1 MNKYTLNIL
10 LALVF
15 FGLIIFSP
23 ILKSSGFINPP
34 QDPASTYGPTAPEWK
49 ISSAF
54 GPRSLESS
62 PFHAGIDY
70 NRQKDDEDFGFIIKA
85 LSDGIIEQI
94 NRKSSGYFISIRS
107 EFGTLQYLHI
117 FRNSNAS
124 EIAVSN
130 TSGGLYSKV
139 VLRPILNILSEMNQP
154 QLVECNSIV
163 FHNPNGTINKIL
175 TTTQCDG
182 AYIPDPITK
191 ALIKA
196 SSIVKADDDIAP
208 LGNSGHAGT
217 KSHLHLGLNHRKNNP
232 LWIIKHDDS
241 QNYKVSLST
250 EDGPFEIYDNEVLKK
265 MTKPGF
271 VIKVEDNNLRPELDR
286 IIVMNP
292 DGKGG
297 TLTEFSFGGSD
308 LNKIINAE
316 AININPNPNLDLRKG
331 AEIPT
336 IKPLEWDE
344 SGTPRI
350 MYFFVPYPDIR
361 SLKSGEHFLDVFTP
375 PLNGES
381 NPATKL
387 TFKIDLAVVNSV
399 EFSSTLEHQEMNII
413 VKGEGL
419 GAWGDL
425 VLELNDCCNRRAIG
439 GTDTYQVFS
448 CVPIRSGQFNGF
460 IKTRVTNRKLHE
472 FTVNVGDTT
481 DKKYNIDCS

>member
-1 MNKYTLNIL
+1 MNKYTFNIL
-10 LALVF
+10 LALFF

-70 NRQKDDEDFGFIIKA
+70 NRQENDEDFGFIIKA
-85 LSDGIIEQI
+85 LSDGIIEEI
-94 NRKSSGYFISIRS
+94 SRRSSGYFISIRS
-107 EFGTLQYLHI
+107 EFGTLQYVHI

-196 SSIVKADDDIAP
+196 SSIVKAGEDIAP
-208 LGNSGHAGT
+208 LGNSGPAGT
-217 KSHLHLGLNHRKNNP
+217 KSHLHLGFNKRKDNP
-232 LWIIKHDDS
+232 LLVIKHPFS
-241 QNYKVSLST
+241 LMYKVSLST
-250 EDGPFEIYDNEVLKK
+250 EEGSFEIYDNEVLEK

-271 VIKVEDNNLRPELDR
+271 VIKVVDNNLRPDFDGVT
-286 IIVMNP
+286 VMNP

-297 TLTEFSFGGSD
+297 ILSKFSFGGSD
-308 LNKIINAE
+308 FNEIINAE
-316 AININPNPNLDLRKG
+316 AININPNLDLRKG
-331 AEIPT
+331 ADIPT
-336 IKPLEWDE
+336 IKPLAWKE

-350 MYFFVPYPDIR
+350 MYFFAPYPDIR
-361 SLKSGEHFLDVFTP
+361 SLKSGKHFLDIFTP
-375 PLNGES
+375 PLDGGS
-381 NPATKL
+381 LSPTRL
-387 TFKIDLAVVNSV
+387 TFNIDLAVVNSV
-399 EFSSTLEHQEMNII
+399 EFSSTLEYEIMNII
-413 VKGEGL
+413 VKGENL
-419 GAWGDL
+419 GSRGNLA
-425 VLELNDCCNRRAIG
+425 LELNDCCHQDAIG
-439 GTDTYQVFS
+439 GTDTYQVLS
-448 CVPIRSGQFNGF
+448 CIPKRSGSFNGF
-460 IKTRVTNRKLHE
+460 IKTRFTNRKLYE

-481 DKKYNIDCS
+481 DRIYNIDCNF

>member
-1 MNKYTLNIL
+1 MNKYTFDIL

-54 GPRSLESS
+54 GPRSLQSS

-70 NRQKDDEDFGFIIKA
+70 NRQAGDEDFGFIIKA
-85 LSDGIIEQI
+85 LSDGIIEEI
-94 NRKSSGYFISIRS
+94 SRRSSGYFISIRS
-107 EFGTLQYLHI
+107 EFGTLQYVHI

-196 SSIVKADDDIAP
+196 SSIVKAGDDIAP
-208 LGNSGHAGT
+208 LGNSGPAGT
-217 KSHLHLGLNHRKNNP
+217 KSHLHLGFNKRKDNP
-232 LWIIKHDDS
+232 LLVIKHPDS
-241 QNYKVSLST
+241 SGYNVSLST
-250 EDGPFEIYDNEVLKK
+250 EEGSFAIYDNEVLKK

-271 VIKVEDNNLRPELDR
+271 VIKFEDNNLRPDF
-286 IIVMNP
+286 
-292 DGKGG
+292 DGITVFIHDAKGDSRW
-297 TLTEFSFGGSD
+297 TNFSFGGSQMD
-308 LNKIINAE
+308 NIINAE
-316 AININPNPNLDLRKG
+316 AININPNLDLRNG
-331 AEIPT
+331 ADIPT
-336 IKPLEWDE
+336 IKPLAWEE

-350 MYFFVPYPDIR
+350 MYFFAPYPDIR
-361 SLKSGEHFLDVFTP
+361 SLKSGGHFLDIFT
-375 PLNGES
+375 LALDGGS
-381 NPATKL
+381 YSTTRL

-399 EFSSTLEHQEMNII
+399 EFSSTVKYEEMNII
-413 VKGEGL
+413 VNGENL
-419 GAWGDL
+419 GSRADL
-425 VLELNDCCNRRAIG
+425 VLELNDCCNRHEIN
-439 GTDTYQVFS
+439 GTDTFKVLG
-448 CVPIRSGQFNGF
+448 CIPKRSGQFNGF
-460 IKTRVTNRKLHE
+460 IKTRLTNRKLYE
-472 FTVNVGDTT
+472 FTVNVD
-481 DKKYNIDCS
+481 DKKVNYNLDCN